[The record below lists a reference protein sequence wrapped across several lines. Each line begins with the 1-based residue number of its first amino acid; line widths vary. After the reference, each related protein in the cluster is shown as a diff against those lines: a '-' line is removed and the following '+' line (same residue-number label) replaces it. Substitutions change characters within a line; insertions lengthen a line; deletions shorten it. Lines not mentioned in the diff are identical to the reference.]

1 MHLINML
8 YWFQILF
15 VVSQMEKEISILQKE
30 IEHKKPE
37 CGRLVGEV
45 NSLIK
50 LMSEQNRG

>member
-1 MHLINML
+1 ML